1 MAGVLDGF
9 GIIAVVIGI
18 GYLAGRLGFITPQV
32 APALATLVFFV
43 LAPCLLFTIL
53 ARTDVAQ
60 VFSGSLAVALGSALT
75 VFLVYAAV
83 ARGVWRRSV
92 ASTTLGALTAGY
104 VNSNNIGL
112 PVSVYMLG
120 SAAYVAPVLLAQ
132 LILMTPVVLTLLDA
146 STSGRVSP
154 RQVLLAPVRNP
165 LVVASVLG
173 VVASVTHVTVPDVV
187 MEPMRIVGAAA
198 VPLMLM
204 NFGASLQ
211 GVRILRPGPD
221 RKDVVLAT
229 ALKAV
234 VMPAVAWL
242 VGAEVFGMT
251 GHALFVVV
259 ALAAL
264 PAAQNTFN
272 YAQRYGVAEVMVRDA
287 ILLTTLASVP
297 VLLAAALLLS

>member
-1 MAGVLDGF
+1 MAGVLNGF

-32 APALATLVFFV
+32 APAIAKLVFFV

-60 VFSGSLAVALGSALT
+60 VFSGSLGVALVSAVT
-75 VFLVYAAV
+75 VFGVYAVV
-83 ARGVWRRSV
+83 ARALWHRSV
-92 ASTTLGALTAGY
+92 AATTLGALTAGY

-120 SAAYVAPVLLAQ
+120 SAAYVAPVLLVQ
-132 LILMTPVVLTLLDA
+132 LVVMTPVALTLLDA
-146 STSGRVSP
+146 STSGRVSL
-154 RQVLLAPVRNP
+154 RHVLGTPVRNP
-165 LVVASVLG
+165 LVVASLLG
-173 VVASVTHVTVPDVV
+173 VLASVSHVTVPDVV
-187 MEPMRIVGAAA
+187 FEPLRIVGAAA

-204 NFGASLQ
+204 NFGASLH
-211 GVRILRPGPD
+211 GARVLRPGPE

-229 ALKAV
+229 SLKAV
-234 VMPAVAWL
+234 VMPLVAWL
-242 VGAEVFGMT
+242 LGAEVLGLG

-264 PAAQNTFN
+264 PAAQNTFTF
-272 YAQRYGVAEVMVRDA
+272 AQRYGVAEVMVRDA
-287 ILLTTLASVP
+287 ILLTTVASVP
-297 VLLAAALLLS
+297 VLLAAAFLLS

>member
-32 APALATLVFFV
+32 APALARLVFFV

-60 VFSGSLAVALGSALT
+60 VFSGSLAVALGSALA

-146 STSGRVSP
+146 STSGRVSL

-242 VGAEVFGMT
+242 VGAEVLGMT